1 MTYPMSAYH
10 FIVEIDGLNTIAFTE
25 VSGLSASVDVVELR
39 DGSSPESFPVKMP
52 GLSKVSN
59 VVLKRGIT
67 KGNNDFFNWF
77 QSSREKTDRRNVAI
91 KLLDEEKNTV
101 MVWLLTNAF
110 PSNIQYTGLQA
121 LSSEAALE
129 ELELAYESLRVETA

>member
-1 MTYPMSAYH
+1 MTYPMSAYN

-25 VSGLSASVDVVELR
+25 VSGLSASVNVVELR

-110 PSNIQYTGLQA
+110 PATIQYTGLQA

-129 ELELAYESLRVETA
+129 ELELAYESLRVETT

>member
-1 MTYPMSAYH
+1 MTYPMSAYN

-101 MVWLLTNAF
+101 IVWLLTNAF
-110 PSNIQYTGLQA
+110 PANIQYTGLQA
-121 LSSEAALE
+121 LSSEVALE
-129 ELELAYESLRVETA
+129 ELELAYESLRVETT

>member
-1 MTYPMSAYH
+1 MTYPMSAYN

-91 KLLDEEKNTV
+91 KLLDEEKNTM

-110 PSNIQYTGLQA
+110 PATIQYTGLQA

>member
-25 VSGLSASVDVVELR
+25 VSGLSASVNVVELR

-110 PSNIQYTGLQA
+110 PANIQYTGLQA

-129 ELELAYESLRVETA
+129 ELELAYESLRVETT